1 VVWEGGGGDSA
12 PYPILSVQARRA
24 KKDPMTFRCTLL
36 VAIALCA
43 SASALAQ
50 TPPQAPAK
58 DAGLDAKVQICAACH
73 GPNGNSTNPQYPL
86 LAGQNARYLY
96 LQLKDFK
103 EGRRHDPQMDPMA
116 APLERDDMQALA
128 DYFSKQKQAP
138 SGFKADPA
146 KVAQGKKK
154 SDEVLCPMC
163 HLGEFV
169 GQNEIPRVAGQ
180 QYAYVKKQLADFKA
194 KRRTN
199 DAGNMTS
206 VAGTLSDDDI
216 ENLSQYIANLY

>member
-1 VVWEGGGGDSA
+1 MLRSLLLPAVAGLCLISTAYGQA
-12 PYPILSVQARRA
+12 PP
-24 KKDPMTFRCTLL
+24 P
-36 VAIALCA
+36 
-43 SASALAQ
+43 
-50 TPPQAPAK
+50 PPQGASLAE
-58 DAGLDAKVQICAACH
+58 KVDVCTACH
-73 GPNGNSTNPQYPL
+73 GPNGNSASPQYPV

-103 EGRRHDPQMDPMA
+103 EGRRHDVQMEPMA
-116 APLERDDMQALA
+116 AALERDDMLALA

-146 KVAQGKKK
+146 KVALGKKK
-154 SDEVLCPMC
+154 TDEVLCPMC
-163 HLGEFV
+163 HLGEFA

-180 QYAYVKKQLADFKA
+180 KYEYVKKQLADFKA

-206 VAGTLSDDDI
+206 VAATLSDADI
-216 ENLSQYIANLY
+216 ENLAQYI

>member
-1 VVWEGGGGDSA
+1 MTC
-12 PYPILSVQARRA
+12 RR
-24 KKDPMTFRCTLL
+24 TLL
-36 VAIALCA
+36 VALALCA
-43 SASALAQ
+43 SPLVFAQ
-50 TPPQAPAK
+50 ATPAPAAK
-58 DAGLDAKVQICAACH
+58 DAGVEAKAAVCVACH
-73 GPNGNSTNPQYPL
+73 GPNGNSTNGQYPV

-116 APLERDDMQALA
+116 AALERDDMLALA

-146 KVAQGKKK
+146 KVALGKKK
-154 SDEVLCPMC
+154 TDEVLCPMC
-163 HLGEFV
+163 HLGEFT

-206 VAGTLSDDDI
+206 VAATLSDDDI